1 MGPLKGLKI
10 IEVSGIGPG
19 PFCGMLLADL
29 GADLVCVDRPG
40 RPLLDPET
48 DCMRRGKRSIIL
60 DLKSPQDT
68 EILLAMVEKA
78 DVLFEGF
85 RPGVMEKLGL
95 GPDECMARNPR
106 LVYGRMTGWGQF
118 GPLAQTAGH
127 DINYISLCGALH
139 AIGSKDGKP
148 VPPLSLVGDFG
159 GGALFLA
166 LGLVSAIL
174 ETRESGQ
181 GQVID
186 AAMSDGSA
194 LITSIFHSLKAQGQW
209 RTERGSNLLDGGAPF
224 YQAYETGDGK
234 YISIGP
240 IEPQFFALLLEKT
253 GLDPEEFGPQND
265 VRRWPDQQRKLETV
279 FKTRSRDEWCE
290 MLEGSDACF
299 APVLDFNEAPRH
311 PHNRARET
319 YIEVGGMTQPA
330 PAPRF
335 SRTAPEV
342 AFTARQP
349 GIDKED
355 VLKDWDIT

>member
-139 AIGSKDGKP
+139 AIGPKDGKP

-224 YQAYETGDGK
+224 YQAYETRDGK

-240 IEPQFFALLLEKT
+240 IEPHFFTLLLEKT
-253 GLDPEEFGPQND
+253 GLDPEKFGPQND
-265 VRRWPDQQRKLETV
+265 VRRWPGQQRRLETL
-279 FKTRSRDEWCE
+279 FKTRTREEWCE
-290 MLEGSDACF
+290 RLEGSDACF
-299 APVLDFNEAPRH
+299 APVLDFNEAPGH
-311 PHNRARET
+311 PHNQARET
-319 YIEVGGMTQPA
+319 YINVGGMTQPA

-342 AFTARQP
+342 AYTGRPP
-349 GIDKED
+349 GIDRD
-355 VLKDWDIT
+355 DILKDWDIT